1 MRKRSTTQ
9 DAQILLQLERLRN
22 EPEMRTA
29 HLWWRDQFRP
39 RNAADYLKIEM
50 AHGTDASRWLRQVAT
65 YWALAA
71 SLVLDETL
79 SEKAFLDLAF
89 SQEVFIVFAKIRPFL
104 KELRRRTGHPD
115 FMTHVEE
122 VILNSKSTRKRLQ
135 TEEKRLAGLR
145 AT

>member
-1 MRKRSTTQ
+1 MRKRSTIQ
-9 DAQILLQLERLRN
+9 EILLQLEPPRN
-22 EPEMRTA
+22 EPEMHTA

-39 RNAADYLKIEM
+39 RNTADYLKVEM
-50 AHGTDASRWLRQVAT
+50 ARGTDASRWLHQVVT

-71 SLVLDETL
+71 SLVVDETL

-89 SQEVFIVFAKIRPFL
+89 SQEVFIVFAKVRPFL
-104 KELRRRTGHPD
+104 KELRRRTGNPD
-115 FMTHVEE
+115 FMAHVEE

-135 TEEKRLAGLR
+135 TEEKRLANLR